1 MRTERTSY
9 LGELVIEETA
19 SPFGRK
25 ATARAIATVGLAL
38 ALVLLVAAAAHA
50 ATLQPIGSFERPI
63 YVTSDPG
70 NPERL
75 FVVERAGLIKQVQ
88 NGAVTTFADLKAVVG
103 CPASGKCE
111 GERGLLSIALAPDFD
126 TTGRLYV
133 DYVQNSTGVIHVAEL
148 VAVGGTALFS
158 TPHDLLTIS
167 HEKAANHNG
176 GQLQF
181 GPEGNLF
188 ISTGDGGGEDDQ
200 FHNAQ
205 ALEGKPEALLG
216 KILRIAPLVGG
227 GYVVPAGNPF
237 PSAPSPFNTI
247 WSYGLRNPYRFS
259 FDRLS
264 GAIAVGDVG
273 QKEREEVDYA
283 LAPGLGGGANYGWNC
298 REGLIAGPAD
308 DEGCPGSPGDFTEPI
323 FDYAHANPGNGGP
336 FGCAIVG
343 GYVVRDASLGD
354 LYGRYLYGDYCNPEV
369 RSIVPG
375 LPSASGDRGEGI
387 DVANLVSFGEDSC
400 GRIYT
405 VSELGQVSRL
415 VGSQPAACFATG
427 TTTRLKPSFAGIK
440 ALRRRVPRGGKALI
454 TAFASP
460 CPGRKGE
467 PIKLFRNRTHIGTR
481 HLDRACTARFRQ
493 KIGRPWSFR
502 VTIAADDSFEAAASR
517 KLKIK
522 LAHSKRHHGT
532 GRKKH

>member
-1 MRTERTSY
+1 MRSLRI
-9 LGELVIEETA
+9 LG
-19 SPFGRK
+19 
-25 ATARAIATVGLAL
+25 AL
-38 ALVLLVAAAAHA
+38 FLCLLVPAAAQA
-50 ATLQPIGSFERPI
+50 ATLQPVGTFERPI

-75 FVVERAGLIKQVQ
+75 FVVERAGVIKQVE
-88 NGAVTTFADLKAVVG
+88 NGAITTFANLKEAVG

-126 TTGRLYV
+126 TSGRLYV
-133 DYVQNSTGVIHVAEL
+133 DYAQNSTGEIHVAEL

-158 TPHDLLTIS
+158 APHDVLTIVHS
-167 HEKAANHNG
+167 KAANHNG

-188 ISTGDGGGEDDQ
+188 ISTGDGGGENDQ
-200 FHNAQ
+200 FHNSQ
-205 ALEGKPEALLG
+205 SLEGKPEALLG
-216 KILRIAPLVGG
+216 KILRISPLLGG

-237 PSAPSPFNTI
+237 PSATPPFNTI

-259 FDRLS
+259 FDQAS
-264 GAIAVGDVG
+264 GAIAIGDVG
-273 QKEREEVDYA
+273 QEKREEVDYA

-298 REGLIAGPAD
+298 REGLIEGPAD
-308 DEGCPGSPGDFTEPI
+308 DEGCGGGEFVDPI
-323 FDYAHANPGNGGP
+323 FDYSHEDPGNGGP

-343 GYVVRDASLGD
+343 GYVARDRSLGD
-354 LYGRYLYGDYCNPEV
+354 LYGRYLYGDYCNPEL
-369 RSIVPG
+369 RSFVPG

-387 DVANLVSFGEDSC
+387 DVPNLVSFGEDSC

-415 VGSQPAACFATG
+415 VGSQPASCFTTG
-427 TTTRLKPSFAGIK
+427 TATPLKPSFAGIK
-440 ALRRRVPRGGKALI
+440 ALRRRVVRGGKALI
-454 TAFASP
+454 TAFVSP
-460 CPGRKGE
+460 CAGRKGE
-467 PIKLFRNRTHIGTR
+467 PVKLFRNRAHIGTR

-493 KIGRPWSFR
+493 KIGRPWRFQ
-502 VTIAADDSFEAAASR
+502 VTVPADDTYQTASSR

-522 LAHSKRHHGT
+522 LAHRKRVPRHAKQ
-532 GRKKH
+532 R